1 MIRFANVKEV
11 KEGNHK
17 EVIIMD
23 DNNIQTRDNGDGHS
37 ITRIAL
43 VWHQDHD
50 QPMGAWING
59 HSYCSK

>member
-1 MIRFANVKEV
+1 
-11 KEGNHK
+11 
-17 EVIIMD
+17 MD
-23 DNNIQTRDNGDGHS
+23 DNHIQTKEIELINGDDHS

-59 HSYCSK
+59 HYCCSK